1 MVSKRWRLLPFVL
14 AFCMVALFTPPAA
27 VAMEVSGSAGLEA
40 RYFLSSP
47 KYAGQRD
54 QDGSLV
60 LEPEFYSDTGSG
72 LSFTF
77 TPFARL
83 DSADEERTHVDIRE
97 LQFWLVREK
106 WELRAG
112 IGKVF
117 WGTTEF
123 VHLVDIINQT
133 DGVEDIDGEDKLGQ
147 PMVQLSVPGDF
158 GVVDLFL
165 LPYFRERTFPGRH
178 GRLRY
183 GLEVDTDHPL
193 YESGAGQHHF
203 DYALRYATTVRDA
216 DLGLSYFAGTGR
228 EPTLLPDLAD
238 GRLQLVPFYEQ
249 IRQVGFDMQAALGN
263 ALLKLEA
270 LHRDDQGE
278 SFWAATGGLEYTFYG
293 IADSLADLGLL
304 LEGAWDERQADATSF
319 AENELMFGVR
329 YSANDQ
335 AGTTLLLGWLQ
346 DLDSETRLIRLE
358 GGRRLTDH
366 WKVLL
371 EGDFFLNVD
380 SGDPLASLED
390 DDLVQLELRYY
401 F

>member
-1 MVSKRWRLLPFVL
+1 MTRTCLV
-14 AFCMVALFTPPAA
+14 AFCLGVSVISPAA
-27 VAMEVSGSAGLEA
+27 ARAVTGLEIGGSAGIEG
-40 RYFLSSP
+40 RYFPSSP
-47 KYAGQRD
+47 KYPGQRD

-60 LEPEFYSDTGSG
+60 LEPEFYYDTGGG

-77 TPFARL
+77 SPFARL
-83 DSADEERTHVDIRE
+83 DSADDERTHLDIRE
-97 LQFWLVREK
+97 LQLWLVREK

-133 DGVEDIDGEDKLGQ
+133 DAVEDIDGEDKLGQ

-165 LPYFRERTFPGRH
+165 LPYFRERTFAGQH

-183 GLEVDTDHPL
+183 PLEVDTDHPL
-193 YESGAGQHHF
+193 YESGAEQHHF
-203 DYALRYATTVRDA
+203 DYALRYATTVLDA
-216 DLGLSYFAGTGR
+216 DFGFSYFAGTGR
-228 EPTLLPDLAD
+228 EPTLLPSFSG
-238 GRLQLVPFYEQ
+238 GRLHLVPYYER
-249 IRQVGFDMQAALGN
+249 IRQVGFDLQAALGN
-263 ALLKLEA
+263 TLLKLEA
-270 LHRDDQGE
+270 LHRDGQGE
-278 SFWAATGGLEYTFYG
+278 SFEAATGGIEYTFYG
-293 IADSLADLGLL
+293 IGDSLADLGIL
-304 LEGAWDERQADATSF
+304 LEGAWDERGDSATTFAD
-319 AENELMFGVR
+319 NDLMFGLR

-335 AGTTLLLGWLQ
+335 AGTTLLMGLIQ
-346 DLDSETRLIRLE
+346 DLDNESRLIRLE
-358 GGRRLTDH
+358 GGRRLTDN
-366 WKVLL
+366 WKLLL

-380 SGDPLASLED
+380 ARDPLVSMED